1 MKRRVLRA
9 LLLAIVVIGVPAVYL
24 RGGSRVS
31 LDDLIEV
38 ARFRASALPELVQR
52 IRDFHRVVTRN
63 GEKLLELSAKEARY
77 FRDETAVEIIEPR
90 IVFFDEGRAVGE
102 IAGTRG
108 RVVLSGNDVTA
119 VSMHGNVRFRLAD
132 FVVETGELTYD
143 RPGQRIVARGPSV
156 IRSPELTLR
165 GAGITV
171 DLRERTLVVEED
183 VDMALHKVSGPGNP
197 SEAGG

>member
-1 MKRRVLRA
+1 MKRRILRA
-9 LLLAIVVIGVPAVYL
+9 LFLAFVVIGIPAVYL
-24 RGGSRVS
+24 RSGSRVA
-31 LDDLIEV
+31 LQDLIEV

-63 GEKLLELSAKEARY
+63 GQKLLELSAKEARY

-90 IVFFDEGRAVGE
+90 IVFFDKGEPVGE
-102 IAGTRG
+102 VSGTRG
-108 RVVLSGNDVTA
+108 RIVLNGNDVAA
-119 VSMHGNVRFRLAD
+119 VSMHGGVRFRLAD

-143 RPGQRIVARGPSV
+143 RQSERIIARGPSA

-171 DLRERTLVVEED
+171 DLRAQTLVVEED
-183 VDMALHKVSGPGNP
+183 VDMALHKV
-197 SEAGG
+197 AGSPARQEENG